1 MYMNSKVER
10 LAKLVKELRSSQSQ
24 HRFAKKLGVS
34 RSSVTFWESGQA
46 WPDMENLEK
55 LAALKGWSL
64 SELQVYLINGDTVP
78 TREPLYA
85 LEQILNAM
93 RFLPSEAVAEVVN
106 AGVQTLISRSAATQN
121 SVK

>member
-1 MYMNSKVER
+1 MNSKAER

-24 HRFAKKLGVS
+24 HQFAKKLGVS

-64 SELQVYLINGDTVP
+64 SELQAYLVHGGTP
-78 TREPLYA
+78 TSESLYG
-85 LEQILNAM
+85 LEQILNAI
-93 RFLPSEAVAEVVN
+93 RLLPSEALAEVVN
-106 AGVQTLISRSAATQN
+106 AGVQTLISRSGATQS